1 MYKVFLNDRLIK
13 IGVPGNI
20 TISKPSVQFDGSLT
34 SDKVKDWF
42 SLFSK
47 GDSKEVFLAHPNH
60 ELLFKQFRLAFHEV
74 PAAGGVLISEN
85 RLLFIFR
92 NGKWDLPKGKLDQNE
107 TPEDGAL
114 REVEEETG
122 VKAEK
127 IIRQLPSTYHIYR
140 SPYQAE
146 MPWIFKQTF
155 WFEMACNGMPSGE
168 PQYDEGITMLKWVGL
183 DKLDEVLSNTHENL
197 KQIIDLYR
205 D

>member
-20 TISKPSVQFDGSLT
+20 TLSKPSVKFDGSLT
-34 SDKVKDWF
+34 ADEVKEWF
-42 SLFSK
+42 SFFSV
-47 GDSKEVFLAHPNH
+47 GDSKEVFLAHADP
-60 ELLFKQFRLAFHEV
+60 EKFFKQFRHAFHEV
-74 PAAGGVLISEN
+74 PAAGGVLISKN

-92 NGKWDLPKGKLDQNE
+92 NGKWDLPKGKSDQNE
-107 TPEDGAL
+107 SPEEAAL

-127 IIRQLPSTYHIYR
+127 IIRQLPSTYHIYQ
-140 SPYQAE
+140 SPYHE
-146 MPWIFKQTF
+146 GKPWIFKETF
-155 WFEMACNGMPSGE
+155 WFEMVCNGMPTGE
-168 PQYDEGITMLKWVGL
+168 PQYDEGITMLKWVEK